1 MVCLGNICRS
11 PLAQGVMEQKIKKY
25 NLTWEVDSAGTSGY
39 HDGEKP
45 DARAIKVAKDKGLS
59 IEKQISRK
67 ITKEDL
73 YYYNLICVM
82 DAQNYNEV
90 KRFSQLHQTEANIE
104 LLLNLVYPG
113 QNRQVPDPYYDGKFE
128 EVYNMLD
135 IALEKF
141 VASQLSVH

>member
-11 PLAQGVMEQKIKKY
+11 PLAQGVMEEKIKKY
-25 NLTWEVDSAGTSGY
+25 NLNWEVDSAGTSGW

-45 DARAIKVAKDKGLS
+45 DARAINVAKNKGLS
-59 IEKQISRK
+59 IERQVSRK

-73 YYYNLICVM
+73 TYYDLICVM